1 MLGFMLTTAFIS
13 MWITN
18 TATTAM
24 MTPIMEAVLKELDK
38 EYLEEEVDEPVE
50 DEDNMNV
57 TDVEARM
64 QAKEK
69 EANNSGNEVKKE
81 MDLRHDEIE
90 LGELGLQTPS
100 RSTSTRQLV
109 DQ

>member
-38 EYLEEEVDEPVE
+38 EYMAEAIEENEGNMDENG
-50 DEDNMNV
+50 DDF
-57 TDVEARM
+57 EAAVR
-64 QAKEK
+64 
-69 EANNSGNEVKKE
+69 
-81 MDLRHDEIE
+81 D
-90 LGELGLQTPS
+90 
-100 RSTSTRQLV
+100 
-109 DQ
+109 

>member
-1 MLGFMLTTAFIS
+1 
-13 MWITN
+13 
-18 TATTAM
+18 M

-38 EYLEEEVDEPVE
+38 EYLEEEVDEPIE
-50 DEDNMNV
+50 EEDNMNV
-57 TDVEARM
+57 TDIEARM

-69 EANNSGNEVKKE
+69 EANSDGNEIGKE
-81 MDLRHDEIE
+81 MDLRHDQIE

-100 RSTSTRQLV
+100 RCASTKQLV

>member
-38 EYLEEEVDEPVE
+38 EYIADAIEEDEQEMNGNVDDAEATMADKIRELNKDQLEEKRNAINNEEVE
-50 DEDNMNV
+50 
-57 TDVEARM
+57 
-64 QAKEK
+64 
-69 EANNSGNEVKKE
+69 
-81 MDLRHDEIE
+81 LR
-90 LGELGLQTPS
+90 ELGLSLGPS
-100 RSTSTRQLV
+100 RCGSTNQLV
-109 DQ
+109 KQ